1 MIFYLESLR
10 LTKCIGAH
18 QHQPYHHYQHSIEM
32 PLTGDYTWSES
43 NKTVSLTVNLKG
55 VSHKHVDVFV
65 TSTVLK
71 INFKPNLIDI
81 NLFDEIDE
89 DASNAIFKDGELHIC
104 LAKKVHQLWGQL
116 SFLGSKQQIAV
127 RREKALKLHEDRIQH
142 QREMAATRKVDEER
156 MMLREHMALEE
167 KERQRMD
174 DIKDS
179 EKKKAEDEMFDTFS
193 KLSKSY
199 EGSVG
204 SSGSHGEVT
213 MPPPRKP
220 VHMQFRHTPRL
231 FKTPSRES
239 TKKQEQEFIIKNL
252 SKLRGNALLT
262 TDADVSNIDPVW
274 LNSKGDEFYKRG
286 DFGSAINAYTEALN
300 ADSTMTETL
309 SKRAACYL
317 HLRKPDKV
325 VEDCSKALKN
335 LNESSEAENS
345 TRKEKLVLRKKLLM
359 MLGMANCLK
368 TDNEKALKNF
378 TSVLQIDK
386 DDSVAQQAITYLK
399 THTKVSKWKK
409 EGDINFSEGNIDKAK
424 GNYTSALT
432 IDSRHVQCI
441 MNRAACHLASR
452 EYADCIADC
461 TVGLEIISSQGKQKS
476 NSSTCALATVLSPTT
491 STKRKWQAILLC
503 RRAAAKQLVEDLDGA
518 LDDLKQAESTVR
530 NNDGIDV
537 KSIDNDIIELK
548 AKINSSS
555 DTSSSQV
562 SAP

>member
-1 MIFYLESLR
+1 M
-10 LTKCIGAH
+10 
-18 QHQPYHHYQHSIEM
+18 
-32 PLTGDYTWSES
+32 
-43 NKTVSLTVNLKG
+43 TVNLKG

-65 TSTVLK
+65 TSTFLK
-71 INFKPNLIDI
+71 VNYKPYLIDI

-89 DASNAIFKDGELHIC
+89 DTSNAIFKDGELHIC
-104 LAKKVHQLWGQL
+104 LAKKVQQLWGQL

-127 RREKALKLHEDRIQH
+127 RREKALKLHEDRIQQ
-142 QREMAATRKVDEER
+142 QREMTATRKVDEER

-174 DIKDS
+174 DIKDR

-193 KLSKSY
+193 KLSKSN
-199 EGSVG
+199 EAPGV
-204 SSGSHGEVT
+204 VT
-213 MPPPRKP
+213 LPPPRKP

-286 DFGSAINAYTEALN
+286 DIGSAINAYTEALN
-300 ADSTMTETL
+300 ADSTMIDIL
-309 SKRAACYL
+309 SNRAACYL
-317 HLRKPDKV
+317 HLRKPDSCI
-325 VEDCSKALKN
+325 EDCSNALKK
-335 LNESSEAENS
+335 LNESLEAENN
-345 TRKEKLVLRKKLLM
+345 TREEKLVLRKKLLM

-368 TDNEKALKNF
+368 TDNNTALQNF
-378 TSVLQIDK
+378 NSVLQIDK
-386 DDSVAQQAITYLK
+386 DDSVAHQNITYLK
-399 THTKVSKWKK
+399 AHTEVCRLKK

-424 GNYTSALT
+424 ENYTSALT

-452 EYADCIADC
+452 EYAECITDC
-461 TVGLEIISSQGKQKS
+461 TIGLEIISSRGKQKS
-476 NSSTCALATVLSPTT
+476 HSSTCPTA
-491 STKRKWQAILLC
+491 SMKRKWQAILLC
-503 RRAAAKQLVEDLDGA
+503 RRAAAKQLSEDLDGA
-518 LDDLKQAESTVR
+518 LDDLNLAKSIVR

-548 AKINSSS
+548 AKIKSPE
-555 DTSSSQV
+555 